1 MKRLL
6 TNMIYLGVVAFPLVL
21 GACASKDGS
30 MASAA
35 QNRAVEVHVNQV
47 ALEKDGVKKAVVVSH
62 PESKLARLSVMSLD
76 GVFASE
82 AVFEDVSGF
91 SEWGAGK
98 TYYKADFSSL
108 RQGGTFYLEARMD
121 DGSTARS
128 PRFLV
133 ADNALFDI
141 TMADL
146 LRYFVANRNTSERD
160 RAIPIIDTGEKVDVY
175 GGWNDAGGETGKYLS
190 HLTYS
195 NFFTPQQVSFVAWS
209 MLAARENA
217 GERFALLGLEEE
229 LVEEAFWGADFLHRM
244 LSEDGYFYMTV
255 FDRWGSDEDRWITGY
270 VGLDGVYTPNYQAA
284 FREGAG
290 MAIAALASASRLAA
304 SSGGS
309 GEFSGE
315 QYLADAVRSFAH
327 LVEHNADYCDDGKE
341 NFIDDY
347 TALMAAVELYRATEE
362 DVYLHHARGRAESLG
377 KRLSAEGYF
386 IADDGQR
393 PYFHA
398 VEAGLPVVS
407 LLHYYT
413 IESDESRRAAAMSV
427 VRLALEYQLELD
439 AEAPNPFD
447 YPRQNFQTFDFEK
460 QEYTSGVLSGF
471 FIPHNNETG
480 YWWQGENARLASLA
494 AAAMLAGNHFAGSDE
509 EELRSLAT
517 RLEVF
522 AQDKFDWLMG
532 KNPYGLCMLYGF
544 GDRNPEFQASGGA
557 MVKGGISNGI
567 TGRMESA
574 EGRGIDW
581 LAADEHGNWRWVEQW
596 TPHGAWYLYASSV
609 RAIR

>member
-1 MKRLL
+1 MKRLMI
-6 TNMIYLGVVAFPLVL
+6 NMIYLGLVAMPLVL
-21 GACASKDGS
+21 GACASRDS
-30 MASAA
+30 SEASAA
-35 QNRAVEVHVNQV
+35 ENRAVEIHVNQV
-47 ALEKDGVKKAVVVSH
+47 ALDKEGVKKAVVVSH
-62 PESKLARLSVMSLD
+62 PESTLARLSVMSLD

-82 AVFEDVSGF
+82 AVFEEVSGF

-108 RQGGTFYLEARMD
+108 RQGGTFYLEARMN

-128 PRFLV
+128 PHFLV

-141 TMADL
+141 TMADV

-160 RAIPIIDTGEKVDVY
+160 RAIPIIDTGKKVDVY

-209 MLAARENA
+209 MLAAQENA
-217 GERFALLGLEEE
+217 GERFALLGLEEK
-229 LVEEAFWGADFLHRM
+229 LVDEAFWGADFLHRM

-309 GEFSGE
+309 GAFSGE
-315 QYLADAVRSFAH
+315 QYLADAARGFAH

-347 TALMAAVELYRATEE
+347 TALMAAVELYRATGE
-362 DVYLHHARGRAESLG
+362 DVYLSHARSRAESLG

-398 VEAGLPVVS
+398 VEAGLPIVS
-407 LLHYYT
+407 LLHYHA
-413 IESDESRRAAAMSV
+413 IESDESRRAAAMTV
-427 VRLALEYQLELD
+427 VRDALEYQLELD
-439 AEAPNPFD
+439 SEAPNPFD

-471 FIPHNNETG
+471 FVPHDNETG

-494 AAAMLAGNHFAGSDE
+494 AAATLAGQHFADSNE
-509 EELRSLAT
+509 EDLRKLAA
-517 RLEVF
+517 RLDVF

-557 MVKGGISNGI
+557 MVRGGISNGI

-574 EGRGIDW
+574 QGRGIDW

-609 RAIR
+609 RSR